1 MRKAWEIIQQT
12 DNAQPNI
19 PFDPA
24 KRAIREALTAAER
37 N

>member
-1 MRKAWEIIQQT
+1 MRKAGEIIQQT

-24 KRAIREALTAAER
+24 NTAIRQALL
-37 N
+37 